1 MADLD
6 SGDGSGGRRSTGQTN
21 ESDRFTSAGDHSPS
35 DRAQL
40 VLIGGLILAFTIVA
54 LTLVVNS
61 VLYTDNVESRSTLP
75 VAENAEEFT
84 ATVEES
90 IARVITEE
98 NRREWNGLTGPD
110 PPETEVETDLGV
122 VTRLLNTS
130 ELEEHGAMATVDGAQ
145 IEEGKRVGQPAS
157 GTLDTGT
164 DDWYVVNDTDGV
176 RNVTFT
182 VDPSSLPVDPSDKEN
197 SSNGAFHVDV
207 IGPSD
212 TWTAFV
218 YRNSADYTV
227 LDVKGGP
234 TCKSPTSNTTG
245 TVVLDMTE
253 GAIRSPNGTGAMQT
267 ATCDYRFAEG
277 LGDPYDIRFANG
289 DRASGTFDMVVDEE
303 PATAVT
309 CAPASV
315 SCTDAVYSVSVDV
328 TYDTE
333 TFSYNTT
340 VRVAPGEPRTVAP

>member
-1 MADLD
+1 LT
-6 SGDGSGGRRSTGQTN
+6 GGASR
-21 ESDRFTSAGDHSPS
+21 A
-35 DRAQL
+35 DRAQIVL
-40 VLIGGLILAFTIVA
+40 VGGLILAFTVVA

-90 IARVITEE
+90 IARAITEE
-98 NRREWNGLTGPD
+98 NRRKWNDPTGPAPD
-110 PPETEVETDLGV
+110 SEVEADIEV
-122 VTRLLNTS
+122 VAQLVTTR
-130 ELEEHGAMATVDGAQ
+130 ELDEHGVIATIDVGGAQ
-145 IEEGKRVGQPAS
+145 IEEGRRVGQPAPGS
-157 GTLDTGT
+157 LDTGT

-176 RNVTFT
+176 RNLTFA
-182 VDPSSLPVDPSDKEN
+182 VDPSSLPIDPPDRED

-207 IGPSD
+207 VGPSD

-267 ATCDYRFAEG
+267 ATCDFRFAESV
-277 LGDPYDIRFANG
+277 GDPYDIRFANG
-289 DRASGTFDMVVDEE
+289 DRASGTFDVVVDEE

-340 VRVAPGEPRTVAP
+340 LRVAPGEPRTVAP